1 MELPRHRRPCVPAAL
16 RRQPS
21 WELPPGPAAAGWAR
35 RRVRSQLAEWDLPA
49 CADVAELLVS
59 ELVTN
64 ALRHGRQPVTLRMA
78 HGPGGLVVEVCDSGA
93 GLPRA
98 RAADC
103 DRESGRGLHLVEAL
117 AERWG
122 VRRGPRRTAVWFR
135 LAGAA
140 DRPQAGDV
148 PVPVPRAEPP
158 GGLWT
163 IQTEVLACV

>member
-16 RRQPS
+16 SRQPS

-35 RRVRSQLAEWDLPA
+35 RRVRSQLFAWDLPA

-78 HGPGGLVVEVCDSGA
+78 RCLGGLVVEVSDSGA

-98 RAADC
+98 RTADS
-103 DRESGRGLHLVEAL
+103 DHESGRGLHLVEAL

-122 VRRGPRRTAVWFR
+122 VRRCPRRTAVWFR
-135 LAGAA
+135 LACAP
-140 DRPQAGDV
+140 DHPTAGGV
-148 PVPVPRAEPP
+148 PVSAPHTEPS

-163 IQTEVLACV
+163 IQAEVLACV